1 MVTIKTEVFPN
12 MANPSNSRNR
22 TFETAEKH
30 IFCPEDGCAV
40 GGTWRKIR
48 NHWNDDHSTGDRRAS
63 VTCTNGSCTWYCFND
78 NLTCFTKHT
87 KAIHSIRPNADTD
100 FTVTGRIPRKNV
112 NHSQHCNAS
121 SAEAKALAQERA
133 KQKRREAAAVRK
145 LNRQARR
152 VKPKNPVIAAVTHT
166 TEVVETQ
173 NINISTTGD
182 VNIQVTK
189 TTVRERRQNR
199 DLDRVLDRLAD
210 APYVGERVVYT
221 DDEDDVSENATTN
234 TTEETTANEVVDITG
249 DEENIHT
256 EKPEPIITIDS
267 DSDEDYEIFDDV
279 EIEEGDVI
287 IELGVPEIHSDWVP
301 SESESEAES
310 TDSEDD
316 IPLVNL
322 NKRKMKP
329 IIRSNL
335 KKARGN

>member
-12 MANPSNSRNR
+12 MATPSNSRNR

-30 IFCPEDGCAV
+30 IFCPEDGCTV

-133 KQKRREAAAVRK
+133 KQRRREATAVRK

-166 TEVVETQ
+166 TEVVF
-173 NINISTTGD
+173 N
-182 VNIQVTK
+182 TK
-189 TTVRERRQNR
+189 
-199 DLDRVLDRLAD
+199 
-210 APYVGERVVYT
+210 
-221 DDEDDVSENATTN
+221 
-234 TTEETTANEVVDITG
+234 
-249 DEENIHT
+249 
-256 EKPEPIITIDS
+256 
-267 DSDEDYEIFDDV
+267 IF
-279 EIEEGDVI
+279 
-287 IELGVPEIHSDWVP
+287 LG
-301 SESESEAES
+301 
-310 TDSEDD
+310 
-316 IPLVNL
+316 
-322 NKRKMKP
+322 
-329 IIRSNL
+329 IR
-335 KKARGN
+335 